1 VGLFDWLFGR
11 QHLRAP
17 AVGLDPMMEA
27 VAEAV
32 GGQEEGG
39 AELALLRARLGD
51 LCRDVGMAPAEPALL
66 MSLCEDLDEAGL
78 GRLAVVVAALR
89 EVEELG
95 EALEALCGAG
105 AGDALVERC
114 ADIALLAT
122 APLTLE
128 LISQSP
134 LRVEEFA
141 RHVLARLGARVDGER
156 VDESQARLERLDY
169 GMLLAEAARAQE
181 SAEGRLEYLRKLQE
195 DMEARFRPRGKW

>member
-1 VGLFDWLFGR
+1 
-11 QHLRAP
+11 
-17 AVGLDPMMEA
+17 MEA
-27 VAEAV
+27 VHEAASA
-32 GGQEEGG
+32 QEEGG
-39 AELALLRARLGD
+39 VELALLRARLGD
-51 LCRDVGMAPAEPALL
+51 LCRGLGMAPADPALL

-89 EVEELG
+89 EAAGLR
-95 EALEALCGAG
+95 EALPALCGAG

-128 LISQSP
+128 LICQSP
-134 LRVEEFA
+134 LRVEEVA
-141 RHVLARLGARVDGER
+141 RHCLARLGARVEGER
-156 VDESQARLERLDY
+156 VEEAQARLERLDY
-169 GMLLAEAARAQE
+169 GTLLAEAARAQE